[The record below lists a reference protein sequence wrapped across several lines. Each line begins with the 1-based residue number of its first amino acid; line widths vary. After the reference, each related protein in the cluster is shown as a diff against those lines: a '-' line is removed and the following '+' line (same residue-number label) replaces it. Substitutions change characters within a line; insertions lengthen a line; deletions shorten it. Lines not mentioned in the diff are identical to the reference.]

1 MFRILTKIPYL
12 ALLIYGIFLLCF
24 IAFLIPFGTE
34 SDEEILIF
42 LLSESPWKIR
52 DVLNFHLLFSS
63 FLFFIFESFEI
74 SVFYAFRS
82 LNLIFLI
89 SKNLYAIDT
98 KAEQAIVMDFDT
110 NEILFEKNSNSKTPP
125 ASMTKIMTVYAA
137 FDRLKNTDLSI
148 NNECTVSAKAYKM
161 GGSRTFLE
169 IDDKV
174 SIDDL
179 LKGIIIQSG
188 NDASVALAEC
198 LAGTEE
204 DFAKLMNVYAKR
216 LGMNNTNFINS
227 SGWPEDDHYSTVYDL
242 AILSNA
248 VIREFPDLYLYF
260 ADEEFTYNDIKQ
272 PNRNKLLSSVQGA
285 DGLKTGF
292 TKASGWGIAATAK
305 REDRRIT
312 VVINGT
318 NSSRSRM
325 NESAN
330 LINWAFS
337 QTSQKELVREG
348 QVITQVD
355 VWLGNKPRV
364 NLISSRKI
372 VSTLSFDQLQLI
384 KSSIQYKKP
393 LDAPILKGNSYGKLL
408 ISIEG
413 KPNIEI
419 DLVAEENVGTINP
432 ILKIFAA
439 LKYLIFGSTL
449 DE

>member
-1 MFRILTKIPYL
+1 MRTQTITFIL
-12 ALLIYGIFLLCF
+12 
-24 IAFLIPFGTE
+24 
-34 SDEEILIF
+34 
-42 LLSESPWKIR
+42 
-52 DVLNFHLLFSS
+52 
-63 FLFFIFESFEI
+63 
-74 SVFYAFRS
+74 
-82 LNLIFLI
+82 LIFLI
-89 SKNLYAIDT
+89 SKHVFAIDT

-337 QTSQKELVREG
+337 QTSQKELVSEG
-348 QVITQVD
+348 QVIAQVD

-364 NLISSRKI
+364 NLISSRKV

>member
-1 MFRILTKIPYL
+1 MRTQTITFIL
-12 ALLIYGIFLLCF
+12 
-24 IAFLIPFGTE
+24 
-34 SDEEILIF
+34 
-42 LLSESPWKIR
+42 
-52 DVLNFHLLFSS
+52 
-63 FLFFIFESFEI
+63 
-74 SVFYAFRS
+74 
-82 LNLIFLI
+82 LIFLI
-89 SKNLYAIDT
+89 SKNVFAIDT
-98 KAEQAIVMDFDT
+98 KADQAIVMDFDT

-337 QTSQKELVREG
+337 QTSQKELVSEG
-348 QVITQVD
+348 QVIAQVD
-355 VWLGNKPRV
+355 VWLGNKSRV
-364 NLISSRKI
+364 NLISSKTV

-408 ISIEG
+408 VSIEG

>member
-1 MFRILTKIPYL
+1 MKKLFFT
-12 ALLIYGIFLLCF
+12 
-24 IAFLIPFGTE
+24 
-34 SDEEILIF
+34 ILISF
-42 LLSESPWKIR
+42 I
-52 DVLNFHLLFSS
+52 LF
-63 FLFFIFESFEI
+63 
-74 SVFYAFRS
+74 A
-82 LNLIFLI
+82 
-89 SKNLYAIDT
+89 SKLYAIDT

-110 NEILFEKNSNSKTPP
+110 NEILFEKNSNIKTPP

-148 NNECTVSAKAYKM
+148 ENECVVSAKAYKM

-174 SIDDL
+174 SIDEL

-198 LAGTEE
+198 LAGTED

-216 LGMNNTNFINS
+216 LGMINTNFLNS

-242 AILSNA
+242 ALLSNA
-248 VIREFPDLYLYF
+248 LIREFPDLYLYF
-260 ADEEFTYNDIKQ
+260 SDKEFTYNDIKQ

-305 REDRRIT
+305 RDNRRIT
-312 VVINGT
+312 TVINGT
-318 NSSRSRM
+318 NSSRSRL
-325 NESAN
+325 NEASN

-337 QTSQKELVREG
+337 QTSQKLLVDEN
-348 QVITQVD
+348 QVIVEVD

-364 NLISSRKI
+364 NLVSSKKV
-372 VSTLSFDQLQLI
+372 VSTLSFDQIQLI
-384 KSSIQYKKP
+384 KSSLQYKKP
-393 LDAPILKGNSYGKLL
+393 IEAPIKKGEVLGKL
-408 ISIEG
+408 IIDIDG
-413 KPNIEI
+413 KPNIEVELI
-419 DLVAEENVGTINP
+419 SQESIGSVNP
-432 ILKIFAA
+432 ISKVFAA
-439 LKYLIFGSTL
+439 MKYLIFGTSL

>member
-1 MFRILTKIPYL
+1 MKIKFIPYILIIILTS
-12 ALLIYGIFLLCF
+12 
-24 IAFLIPFGTE
+24 TQ
-34 SDEEILIF
+34 
-42 LLSESPWKIR
+42 
-52 DVLNFHLLFSS
+52 LF
-63 FLFFIFESFEI
+63 
-74 SVFYAFRS
+74 
-82 LNLIFLI
+82 
-89 SKNLYAIDT
+89 AIDT
-98 KAEQAIVMDFDT
+98 KAEQAVVVDFDT
-110 NEILFEKNSNSKTPP
+110 NEILFEKNSNLKTPP

-137 FDRLKNTDLSI
+137 FDRLKNTELSI
-148 NNECTVSAKAYKM
+148 NNECIVSAKAYKM

-174 SIDDL
+174 SIDEL

-216 LGMNNTNFINS
+216 LGMYNTNFVNS
-227 SGWPEDDHYSTVYDL
+227 SGWPEDDHYSTVLDL

-248 VIREFPDLYLYF
+248 IIREFPNLYLYF
-260 ADEEFTYNDIKQ
+260 SDKEFIYNDIKQ
-272 PNRNKLLSSVQGA
+272 PNRNKLLNSLQGA

-305 REDRRIT
+305 RDDRRVT

-318 NSSRSRM
+318 NSSRTRM
-325 NESAN
+325 NESSN

-337 QTSQKELVREG
+337 QTSQKKLVNEG
-348 QVITQVD
+348 QIILQAD

-364 NLISSRKI
+364 NLLSSKKVI
-372 VSTLSFDQLQLI
+372 STLSFDQLQLI
-384 KSSIQYKKP
+384 KSSIEYKKP
-393 LDAPILKGNSYGKLL
+393 IEAPILKGNTYGKLL
-408 ISIEG
+408 IEIAG
-413 KPNIEI
+413 KPNIEV
-419 DLVAEENVGTINP
+419 DLVAEEDVGSINP

-439 LKYLIFGSTL
+439 IKYLIFGTSL

>member
-1 MFRILTKIPYL
+1 MRTQTITF
-12 ALLIYGIFLLCF
+12 IFL
-24 IAFLIPFGTE
+24 T
-34 SDEEILIF
+34 
-42 LLSESPWKIR
+42 
-52 DVLNFHLLFSS
+52 
-63 FLFFIFESFEI
+63 
-74 SVFYAFRS
+74 
-82 LNLIFLI
+82 FLI
-89 SKNLYAIDT
+89 SKHVFAIDT

-337 QTSQKELVREG
+337 QTSQKELVSEG

-364 NLISSRKI
+364 NLISSKKV

-408 ISIEG
+408 VSIEG

>member
-1 MFRILTKIPYL
+1 MKIK
-12 ALLIYGIFLLCF
+12 F
-24 IAFLIPFGTE
+24 IPF
-34 SDEEILIF
+34 IL
-42 LLSESPWKIR
+42 
-52 DVLNFHLLFSS
+52 
-63 FLFFIFESFEI
+63 
-74 SVFYAFRS
+74 
-82 LNLIFLI
+82 LIFLI
-89 SKNLYAIDT
+89 STKSFSIDT
-98 KAEQAIVMDFDT
+98 KAEQAIVIDFDT
-110 NEILFEKNSNSKTPP
+110 NEILFEKNYNLKTPP
-125 ASMTKIMTVYAA
+125 ASMTKILTVYVA

-216 LGMNNTNFINS
+216 LGMSNSNFVNS
-227 SGWPEDDHYSTVYDL
+227 SGWPEDDHYSTVLDL

-248 VIREFPDLYLYF
+248 IIRDFPNLYLYF
-260 ADEEFTYNDIKQ
+260 SDEEFTYNEIKQ
-272 PNRNKLLSSVQGA
+272 PNRNKLLQSVQGA

-292 TKASGWGIAATAK
+292 TKASGWGIAATA
-305 REDRRIT
+305 RRDDRRIT

-325 NESAN
+325 NESSN

-337 QTSQKELVREG
+337 QTSQKKLVDEG
-348 QVITQVD
+348 QLIVEAD

-364 NLISSRKI
+364 NLISSRKVI
-372 VSTLSFDQLQLI
+372 STLSFDQLQLI
-384 KSSIQYKKP
+384 KSSIQYTKP
-393 LDAPILKGNSYGKLL
+393 IETPIIKGNTYGKLL
-408 ISIEG
+408 IEIDG
-413 KPNIEI
+413 KPNIEV
-419 DLVAEENVGTINP
+419 DLIAEYDVGPINP

-439 LKYLIFGSTL
+439 IKYLIFGTSL

>member
-1 MFRILTKIPYL
+1 MRTQTITFIL
-12 ALLIYGIFLLCF
+12 
-24 IAFLIPFGTE
+24 
-34 SDEEILIF
+34 
-42 LLSESPWKIR
+42 
-52 DVLNFHLLFSS
+52 
-63 FLFFIFESFEI
+63 
-74 SVFYAFRS
+74 
-82 LNLIFLI
+82 LIFLI
-89 SKNLYAIDT
+89 SKHVFAIDT

-110 NEILFEKNSNSKTPP
+110 NEILFEKNSNLKTPP

-248 VIREFPDLYLYF
+248 VIREFPNLYLYF

-337 QTSQKELVREG
+337 QTSQKELVSEG
-348 QVITQVD
+348 QVIAQVD

-364 NLISSRKI
+364 NLISSKKV

-419 DLVAEENVGTINP
+419 DLVAEEDVGTINP

>member
-1 MFRILTKIPYL
+1 MRTQTITFIL
-12 ALLIYGIFLLCF
+12 
-24 IAFLIPFGTE
+24 
-34 SDEEILIF
+34 
-42 LLSESPWKIR
+42 
-52 DVLNFHLLFSS
+52 
-63 FLFFIFESFEI
+63 
-74 SVFYAFRS
+74 
-82 LNLIFLI
+82 LIFLI
-89 SKNLYAIDT
+89 SKNVFAIDT

-248 VIREFPDLYLYF
+248 VIREFPNLYLYF

-337 QTSQKELVREG
+337 QTSQKKLVSEG

-364 NLISSRKI
+364 NLISSKKV

>member
-1 MFRILTKIPYL
+1 MKIQFFTHL
-12 ALLIYGIFLLCF
+12 LLIL
-24 IAFLIPFGTE
+24 
-34 SDEEILIF
+34 
-42 LLSESPWKIR
+42 
-52 DVLNFHLLFSS
+52 
-63 FLFFIFESFEI
+63 
-74 SVFYAFRS
+74 
-82 LNLIFLI
+82 LI
-89 SKNLYAIDT
+89 STKLIAIDT
-98 KAEQAIVMDFDT
+98 KAEHAVVIDFDT
-110 NEILFEKNSNSKTPP
+110 NEILFEKNSNLITPP

-137 FDRLKNTDLSI
+137 FDRLKNTELSI

-216 LGMNNTNFINS
+216 LGMDNTNFVNS
-227 SGWPEDDHYSTVYDL
+227 SGWPEEDHYSTVYDL

-248 VIREFPDLYLYF
+248 LIREFPDLYLYF
-260 ADEEFTYNDIKQ
+260 VDEEFTYNGIKQ
-272 PNRNKLLSSVQGA
+272 PNRNKLLNSVQGA

-305 REDRRIT
+305 RLDRRIT

-337 QTSQKELVREG
+337 QTSQKELVDEG
-348 QVITQVD
+348 QVIAQVD

-364 NLISSRKI
+364 NLVSSKKVI
-372 VSTLSFDQLQLI
+372 STLSFDQLQLI

-408 ISIEG
+408 IEIQG

-419 DLVAEENVGTINP
+419 DLVAEDDVGTVNP
-432 ILKIFAA
+432 IFKAFAA